1 MSSAPPNG
9 SDHSPLILTAPNMD
23 LCGLLDIVGEQLR
36 QEFKRLGIT
45 HQVEF
50 GILLWDHVNLSRI
63 HFVSSQQREFLHAMQ
78 VMVKNFDKPRVGG

>member
-1 MSSAPPNG
+1 VSSKPPNG
-9 SDHSPLILTAPNMD
+9 ADHSPLILTAPNMD
-23 LCGLLDIVGEQLR
+23 LCALLDIVANQLKA
-36 QEFKRLGIT
+36 EFQRLGIH

-50 GILLWDHVNLSRI
+50 GILLWDHVNLNRI

>member
-1 MSSAPPNG
+1 MSSTPPNG
-9 SDHSPLILTAPNMD
+9 ADRSPLILTAPNMD
-23 LCGLLDIVGEQLR
+23 LVALLNIVAEQLR
-36 QEFKRLGIT
+36 KEFIRLGIN

-50 GILLWDHVNLSRI
+50 GILLWDHVNLSKI